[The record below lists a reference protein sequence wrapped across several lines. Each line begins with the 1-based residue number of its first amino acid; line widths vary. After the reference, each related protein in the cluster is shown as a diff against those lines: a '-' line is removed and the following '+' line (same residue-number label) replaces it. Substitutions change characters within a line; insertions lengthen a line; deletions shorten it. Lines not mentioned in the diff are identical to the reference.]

1 MGHHTCCNKQKVK
14 RGLWSPEEDEKLIN
28 YITTYGHGCWS
39 SVPRLAG
46 LQRCGKSCRLRWIN
60 YLRPDL
66 KRGSFSPQEA
76 ALIIDLHR
84 ILGNRWSQIAK
95 YLPGRT
101 DNEVKNFWNSSIKK
115 KLFSQVATTTAAT
128 TSIGSITN
136 DLCLNY
142 LPTTNSSNSLLA
154 HVNNNNNHD
163 IGVGFT
169 TFYPSLSP
177 NLLSNTYDYPNN
189 DLILT
194 QTTPHYSVPP
204 IISYDNPTLSS
215 SLGFQHLI
223 NEVGINQNHHQIV
236 TQELDYSCPQSS
248 IYVPPPYDD
257 DDDEAIMKMKLTTT
271 TAMMMAGVVPTMPK
285 LEAISSS
292 SPSHHHNNYSSLI
305 DVISKPQFEYYNN
318 YAHMDDHVMIPSSSS
333 SSSSP
338 PRPPSSS
345 PSLAAPTALPCGG
358 SQVVLNPS
366 TPSCW
371 NA

>member
-28 YITTYGHGCWS
+28 YLTTYGHGCWS

-66 KRGSFSPQEA
+66 KRGSFSQQEA

-115 KLFSQVATTTAAT
+115 KLFSQVATTMAAT
-128 TSIGSITN
+128 TSMGSIPNTITD
-136 DLCLNY
+136 DLYVNY

-154 HVNNNNNHD
+154 HDNNNNNHD
-163 IGVGFT
+163 TGGGFT
-169 TFYPSLSP
+169 AFYPSLSP
-177 NLLSNTYDYPNN
+177 NLLSNIYDYPNN

-194 QTTPHYSVPP
+194 QATPHNSIPP

-215 SLGFQHLI
+215 SSLRFQHLI
-223 NEVGINQNHHQIV
+223 NEVGINQNQHQIV
-236 TQELDYSCPQSS
+236 NPELDYSCPQSS
-248 IYVPPPYDD
+248 IYAPPPYDD
-257 DDDEAIMKMKLTTT
+257 DDEATMKMKLTTT
-271 TAMMMAGVVPTMPK
+271 TSMMMAGVFPTMPK
-285 LEAISSS
+285 LETMSSS

-305 DVISKPQFEYYNN
+305 DVISKPQFDEYYNN
-318 YAHMDDHVMIPSSSS
+318 NYARMDDHVMIPSSSS

-338 PRPPSSS
+338 PRPPPSS
-345 PSLAAPTALPCGG
+345 LPCDG
-358 SQVVLNPS
+358 SQVVVNPS